1 MHRTFPDALNRPYR
15 NLRQYIHEITI
26 SGKEN
31 EPKTQVY
38 DIVGSLCENCDKFAV
53 QRPLP
58 KIKIGDRV
66 IIHDAG
72 AHGRAMGFNY
82 NGKLRCGEIL
92 MRSDGSFKEIRR
104 RETIHDLFA
113 TLDLDG
119 VKNFK

>member
-1 MHRTFPDALNRPYR
+1 MYGAY
-15 NLRQYIHEITI
+15 HEVTV
-26 SGKEN
+26 SGKEDA
-31 EPKTQVY
+31 PKTKVY
-38 DIVGSLCENCDKFAV
+38 DVVGSLCENCDKFAV

-58 KIKIGDRV
+58 EIKMGDHV

-92 MRSDGSFKEIRR
+92 MRPDGTFKEIRR
-104 RETIHDLFA
+104 KETIKDLFA

-119 VKNFK
+119 VKNF